1 MRKYKNTDEE
11 YKKLDSD
18 MIVLQLKN
26 RVEELQNNQ
35 KQIIEGIETLAEI
48 VEGIVYRC
56 NDNQKKEKLVLSI
69 VDEELKK
76 SIETFRYNF
85 SALCIPIDTDPEE

>member
-26 RVEELQNNQ
+26 RVEELQKQNN
-35 KQIIEGIETLAEI
+35 KIIKGIETLAEI

-56 NDNQKKEKLVLSI
+56 NGNQKKEQIVLSI

-85 SALCIPIDTDPEE
+85 SALCIPIDLEPEE